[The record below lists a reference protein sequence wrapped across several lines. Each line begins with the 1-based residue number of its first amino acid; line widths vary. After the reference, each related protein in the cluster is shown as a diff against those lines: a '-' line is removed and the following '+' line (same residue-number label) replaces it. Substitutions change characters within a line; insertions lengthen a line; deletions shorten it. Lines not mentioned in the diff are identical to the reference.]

1 MTARLAARPAA
12 VPMLPL
18 GLTIAAVVLVADQIV
33 KAWIL
38 SWLGPAPVAVALTP
52 FVNLVSVWNYGI
64 SFGLFNTGSAAA
76 AYLFVVLALAIA
88 SALVV
93 WLKRTDRRLI
103 AAALGLIIGGAIGN
117 IVDRLRF
124 GAVYDFLDF
133 HVLGWHW
140 PAFNVADTGVS
151 IGVALL
157 LIDALFASSPSS
169 K

>member
-1 MTARLAARPAA
+1 
-12 VPMLPL
+12 MLPL
-18 GLTIAAVVLVADQIV
+18 GLAIAAVVLIVDQIV
-33 KAWIL
+33 KAWVL
-38 SWLGPAPVAVALTP
+38 SWLGPAPVAVALTS

-76 AYLFVVLALAIA
+76 AYLFVILALAIA

-140 PAFNVADTGVS
+140 PAFNVADSAVS

>member
-1 MTARLAARPAA
+1 
-12 VPMLPL
+12 MLPL
-18 GLTIAAVVLVADQIV
+18 GLAIAAVVLIADQVV

-38 SWLGPAPVAVALTP
+38 SWLGPAPVAVALTS

-76 AYLFVVLALAIA
+76 AYVFVALALAIA

-140 PAFNVADTGVS
+140 PAFNVADLAVS
-151 IGVALL
+151 VGVALL

>member
-1 MTARLAARPAA
+1 MTARLATRPAA
-12 VPMLPL
+12 TPMLHL
-18 GLTIAAVVLVADQIV
+18 GLAIAAVVLIADQIV

-38 SWLGPAPVAVALTP
+38 SWLGPAPVAVALSS

-76 AYLFVVLALAIA
+76 AYLFVIMALAIA

-103 AAALGLIIGGAIGN
+103 AVALGLVIGGAIGN

-151 IGVALL
+151 VGVALL

>member
-1 MTARLAARPAA
+1 MTARLATRPAA
-12 VPMLPL
+12 TPMLHL
-18 GLTIAAVVLVADQIV
+18 GLAIAAVVLIADQIV

-38 SWLGPAPVAVALTP
+38 SWLGPAPVAVALSS

-76 AYLFVVLALAIA
+76 AYLFVIMALAIA

-103 AAALGLIIGGAIGN
+103 AVALGFVIGGAIGN

-151 IGVALL
+151 VGVALL

>member
-1 MTARLAARPAA
+1 
-12 VPMLPL
+12 MLPL
-18 GLTIAAVVLVADQIV
+18 GLAIAAAVLIADQIV

-38 SWLGPAPVAVALTP
+38 AWLGPAPVAVALNS

-64 SFGLFNTGSAAA
+64 SFGLFNTGSAAG
-76 AYLFVVLALAIA
+76 AYLFVALALAIA
-88 SALVV
+88 AALVI

-103 AAALGLIIGGAIGN
+103 AAALGLIIGGAFGN

-140 PAFNVADTGVS
+140 PAFNVADSAVS
-151 IGVALL
+151 VGVALL